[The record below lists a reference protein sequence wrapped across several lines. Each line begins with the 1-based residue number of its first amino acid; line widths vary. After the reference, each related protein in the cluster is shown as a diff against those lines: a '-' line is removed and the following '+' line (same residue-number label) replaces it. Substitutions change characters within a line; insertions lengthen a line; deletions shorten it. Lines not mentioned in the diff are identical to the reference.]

1 MIDLKKRTFD
11 FAIMTLDLLEKLE
24 INKISS
30 IVVTQ
35 LAKSGTSVGANYEE
49 SQGTHSKKDL
59 YHKIGICLREI
70 RESNYWLRIISVK
83 KWGSD
88 KDQLNSL
95 LKESEEIKLIFGKI
109 FSKRLN
115 D

>member
-49 SQGTHSKKDL
+49 SQGTHSKKDF